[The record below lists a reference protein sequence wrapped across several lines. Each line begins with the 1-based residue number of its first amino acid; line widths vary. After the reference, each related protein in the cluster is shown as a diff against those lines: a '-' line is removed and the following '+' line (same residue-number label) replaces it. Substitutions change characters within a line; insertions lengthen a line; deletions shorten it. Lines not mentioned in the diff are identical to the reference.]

1 MVIYLNISAYSHS
14 YVHTCILS
22 NHHHHLKMPSNFDLT
37 TAAVVI
43 VLVAT
48 FWYSFSEYRAVTALD
63 RNEPKQGVSPSN
75 SESTLVGSEEPK
87 SKLEESVAGSLRA
100 LPTDPLEQQRYVDRL
115 PEIGVTGLIFEGDD
129 RGGHSFNDGS
139 ASLLDPQG
147 GVKIEVTEAVHALEY
162 LKDAVD
168 IDSWEALGMS
178 CTCQVIRRPYTYIP
192 KIPDGRM
199 NFDWKDELWLKT
211 EAWDKEV
218 VIIASTH
225 GFTPR
230 VQECFYEVVASAPW
244 LTFIYTA
251 GRALLANQEDEN
263 GFDNTVVT
271 KLGTSREHPR
281 DVEYKAVYQ
290 EDFERHKRVSIDV
303 SISRSAGDLHPR
315 FKTEVSAVGDL
326 DNLAAGEQKVFVKKI
341 VCHYEITGRDRM
353 NVRWELDPWLDRT
366 ALPPTTVTRNVSAGI
381 NAGLDGGAGLEAS
394 GSRETERVQQPG
406 RIIQVHEDLS
416 YDKRLECTAGPRTP
430 PGWSRFTHIDQIA
443 YRTRAFAATYTATVD
458 VLYEVKESTVI
469 ISRSMTRLSLTFEL
483 SDIAPVEGWHHVA
496 VVNKGPKRRPEIDRS
511 DRMTYDLK
519 IDARRDGSPGQLAQV
534 RRLAHFA
541 DQPLADQPVPMGFAQ
556 PVPTGFAVH

>member
-1 MVIYLNISAYSHS
+1 
-14 YVHTCILS
+14 
-22 NHHHHLKMPSNFDLT
+22 MPSNFDLT
-37 TAAVVI
+37 TAAVVL
-43 VLVAT
+43 VLGAT

-75 SESTLVGSEEPK
+75 SEPTLVGSEEPK
-87 SKLEESVAGSLRA
+87 SKSEESVAGSLRA

-115 PEIGVTGLIFEGDD
+115 SEIGVTGLIFEGDD

-147 GVKIEVTEAVHALEY
+147 GVKIKVTEAVHALEY

-168 IDSWEALGMS
+168 IDRWEALGMS

-192 KIPDGRM
+192 STYIPKIPEGGDSQL
-199 NFDWKDELWLKT
+199 KDEVWTHLKT

-218 VIIASTH
+218 IIIASTH

-230 VQECFYEVVASAPW
+230 VQECFYGLVASAPAW
-244 LTFIYTA
+244 LTFIYKAA
-251 GRALLANQEDEN
+251 GRALLANQEEEN
-263 GFDNTVVT
+263 DFDNTVVT
-271 KLGTSREHPR
+271 KSGTSREHPR

-315 FKTEVSAVGDL
+315 FKTEVSAAGDL
-326 DNLAAGEQKVFVKKI
+326 DHLAAGEQKVFVKKI

-381 NAGLDGGAGLEAS
+381 NTGLDGGAGLEAS
-394 GSRETERVQQPG
+394 GSRETETVQQPG

-443 YRTRAFAATYTATVD
+443 YRTRPFAATYTATVD
-458 VLYEVKESTVI
+458 VLYEIKELSVI
-469 ISRSMTRLSLTFEL
+469 TSRVMTTLSLTFEL
-483 SDIAPVEGWHHVA
+483 SDTAPVEGRHHV
-496 VVNKGPKRRPEIDRS
+496 VVIDKGPQRRPEIDRLG
-511 DRMTYDLK
+511 RMTYDLK
-519 IDARRDGSPGQLAQV
+519 IDTRHRLLP
-534 RRLAHFA
+534 RRLAQMRRLTHFA
-541 DQPLADQPVPMGFAQ
+541 DQPLANQ
-556 PVPTGFAVH
+556 PVPTGFAVD